1 MAEENQNEEG
11 VNLFTILGGIG
22 ATALAIP
29 RARRKIASGI
39 RSLFRDDDKKF
50 TRSVDNFASKQEVKK
65 LNEIVEDN
73 KSTDLTLSPEMRKA
87 QEAYRAEQDEIEN
100 IRKRVINDPLSF
112 GGKINDPD
120 YNTAT
125 DQNIGRRDPTYNFG
139 STLYDFIA
147 LHPAKKSLSADQW
160 IADLGNPQR
169 MAGLRYKTPGY
180 QNIEAGVTRQELEDV
195 NIAKF
200 DGTKLVGGLLKAAKD
215 ADVKISKKLLL
226 EMAENTPAARLEVTE
241 FGVPIQTIKKI
252 DRFYDKL
259 AESYKHDVDN
269 VLPKLK
275 TVASSEIKNA
285 ELKRIFLIQVDEA
298 ADSTFQRLL
307 TEKQLLHG
315 HFAEGMQQTTF
326 GNDRSGVQRSLQAK
340 VNKNLNVVDIIAQQQ
355 ALYDVNTTFPKTA
368 KALRTMQETMPNK
381 AKEEAQALAVEI
393 ADDYD
398 KLDQSPLRQVQTKYQ
413 QHKEYKLAGAEA
425 TGEIVVNIRPRP
437 GTYVGR
443 RPKNTDAGI
452 RGDEQSHYQDVPQS
466 VDQLYFTRYGIRSDY
481 YNPDMK
487 GITIDEIQAD
497 IAQAVAKR
505 KKGTREKLPRI
516 NPFNVKFKNALS
528 QERIRELAPRAREL
542 SNKGVNMTMKER
554 EELRKLNSD
563 MQTLVRAAKRGDQSI
578 LQDIEKKSEVYQP
591 FVDKDEYAEHAIKV
605 LVKKAIKDDLDFVAV
620 NTASDL
626 HNFKHPNAGQEGIE
640 NFYGMTKG
648 ESAVQKKAKAEGKKI
663 PPLPEG
669 SIVKAM
675 KQFAKQY
682 GGRVD
687 MRAISKSDPEKP
699 FKVVRPMQD
708 KAQSKRTVRE
718 EHVGAYSSRAEAE
731 KAQANMGGE
740 IREIAGED
748 PANYYE
754 VPTLVITPEMKTK
767 RFKIYKSKG
776 GLVVDI
782 FKW

>member
-39 RSLFRDDDKKF
+39 KSLFRDDDKKF
-50 TRSVDNFASKQEVKK
+50 TRGVDNFASKQEVKK

-73 KSTDLTLSPEMRKA
+73 KSTDLTMTPEMRKA
-87 QEAYRAEQDEIEN
+87 QEALRAEQDEMEDIK
-100 IRKRVINDPLSF
+100 KRVIKEPLTF
-112 GGKINDPD
+112 GGKVNNPD

-160 IADLGNPQR
+160 IAELSNPQR

-180 QNIEAGVTRQELEDV
+180 QNIEAGVTKQELEDV

-200 DGTKLVGGLLKAAKD
+200 DGNKLVGGLLKAAKD
-215 ADVKISKKLLL
+215 SDVKISKKLLL

-241 FGVPIQTIKKI
+241 YGVPIQTIKKI

-259 AESYKHDVDN
+259 TESYKHDVEN
-269 VLPKLK
+269 VVPKLK
-275 TVASSEIKNA
+275 TVASSEIKDA
-285 ELKRIFLIQVDEA
+285 DIKRNFLLQADDA
-298 ADSTFQRLL
+298 ANTTFTRLINQR
-307 TEKQLLHG
+307 QNLHDN
-315 HFAEGMQQTTF
+315 FAEGGQQSLF
-326 GNDRSGVQRSLQAK
+326 GNNRASVQRELQNRIDK
-340 VNKNLNVVDIIAQQQ
+340 KINVVDEIAQAQG
-355 ALYDVNTTFPKTA
+355 LYDPNTLYPKTA

-393 ADDYD
+393 ADDYE
-398 KLDQSPLRQVQTKYQ
+398 KIFRQPLREVQTKYQ

-443 RPKNTDAGI
+443 RPKAVDASV
-452 RGDEQSHYQDVPQS
+452 RGDEQSHYQDGPQS
-466 VDQLYFTRYGIRSDY
+466 VDQLYFARYGIRSDY

-505 KKGTREKLPRI
+505 KKSERKKPRI
-516 NPFNVKFKNALS
+516 NPFNVKFQNALS

-563 MQTLVRAAKRGDQSI
+563 MQTLVRASKRGDQST
-578 LQDIEKKSEVYQP
+578 LQDIENKSEVYQP

-626 HNFKHPNAGQEGIE
+626 HNFKHPNAGKEGIE

-708 KAQSKRTVRE
+708 RAQSKRIVRE

-731 KAQANMGGE
+731 RAQARNGGE
-740 IREIAGED
+740 IKEIAGED

-754 VPTLVITPEMKTK
+754 IPALVITPEMKTK